1 MRSVLSIIVPVLN
14 DAEPLR
20 ALLEHLQTAYGA
32 LNHRV
37 EVIVV
42 DGGSS
47 DGGPVIAARFGAN
60 VEQVLPGRG
69 LQLNAGF
76 RLARADLIWML
87 HADSLPAPDACDWLA
102 RYRTIGWGRFDVAFE
117 DAGLEMRLVAAL
129 MNRRSRLTGIC
140 TGDQGI
146 FAHRR
151 LLERI
156 GGIPEQPL
164 MEDVELSRC
173 LAHLC
178 APACPA
184 FTVTTSARRW
194 RQKGWLTTVL
204 GMWWFRF
211 QYWTGVSPEVL
222 ARRYHD

>member
-1 MRSVLSIIVPVLN
+1 MRPVLSIIIPVLN

-20 ALLEHLQTAYGA
+20 ALLEHLQTVYGA

-37 EVIVV
+37 QVIVV

-47 DGGPVIAARFGAN
+47 DEGPVMAARLGAN
-60 VEQVLPGRG
+60 VEQVPPGRG
-69 LQLNAGF
+69 LQLNAAF

-87 HADSLPAPDACDWLA
+87 HADSRPAPAACDWLA

-178 APACPA
+178 APVCPA

-194 RQKGWLTTVL
+194 RQKGWLITVL